1 MNESF
6 RRIAVSGSA
15 AVALL
20 GGVATL
26 AVASAEPASAT
37 EIQAAVDRATGA
49 KVTLPDGRTMHVPGL
64 DAAAYRADA
73 GHYTAAVTLASVK
86 TSTGST
92 GDITNGLTPDSGTGS
107 ALQNPFNTGQVP
119 AGYGQQIQTQAS
131 GGAIGVGIVVILVL
145 GITVFVKVKHSGL
158 KVGDAVLVTL
168 FGIALS
174 GTVIGAL
181 GNDLTKSVVGS
192 VGGMLGGL

>member
-26 AVASAEPASAT
+26 TAVTAEPASAT
-37 EIQAAVDRATGA
+37 EIQAVVDRATGA

-73 GHYTAAVTLASVK
+73 GHYTAAVTLAS
-86 TSTGST
+86 
-92 GDITNGLTPDSGTGS
+92 DTNPGISNGPTPDNGSGS
-107 ALQNPFNTGQVP
+107 ALQNPFNTGQLP

-131 GGAIGVGIVVILVL
+131 GGAIGVGIVVILLL
-145 GITVFVKVKHSGL
+145 GGLVFVKVKHSGL
-158 KVGDAVLVTL
+158 KAGDAVLTTL

-174 GTVIGAL
+174 GTVIGAM

>member
-1 MNESF
+1 MNETM

-20 GGVATL
+20 GGAAALAT
-26 AVASAEPASAT
+26 VTAEPASAADMQT
-37 EIQAAVDRATGA
+37 AIDRATGA
-49 KVTLPDGRTMHVPGL
+49 PVTLPDGRTMHVPGL
-64 DAAAYRADA
+64 DNASYRADA
-73 GHYTAAVTLASVK
+73 GHYTAAVTLASAK
-86 TSTGST
+86 TDTTS
-92 GDITNGLTPDSGTGS
+92 DITSGLTPDNNGTGS

-119 AGYGQQIQTQAS
+119 AGYGQQIQTQA
-131 GGAIGVGIVVILVL
+131 GGATIGVGIVVILVL

>member
-26 AVASAEPASAT
+26 TVVTAEPASAT

-49 KVTLPDGRTMHVPGL
+49 QVTLPDGRTMHVPGL
-64 DAAAYRADA
+64 DNAAYRADA
-73 GHYTAAVTLASVK
+73 GHYTAAVTLASN
-86 TSTGST
+86 
-92 GDITNGLTPDSGTGS
+92 TNPGIASGLTPDNNGTGS

-119 AGYGQQIQTQAS
+119 AGYGQQIQTQAG
-131 GGAIGVGIVVILVL
+131 GGAVLGTGIVALLLLGIVVFFKI
-145 GITVFVKVKHSGL
+145 KHGSI
-158 KVGDAVLVTL
+158 KVGDAVLVAFL
-168 FGIALS
+168 GVALS
-174 GTVIGAL
+174 GTVLGVMAKSMTETGIGSL
-181 GNDLTKSVVGS
+181 GGV
-192 VGGMLGGL
+192 LGGL

>member
-15 AVALL
+15 AAALL

-26 AVASAEPASAT
+26 TVASAEPASAT
-37 EIQAAVDRATGA
+37 EVQAAVDRATGA

-73 GHYTAAVTLASVK
+73 GHYTAAVTLASAK
-86 TSTGST
+86 TDTTPG
-92 GDITNGLTPDSGTGS
+92 ITNGLTPDTGGSGS
-107 ALQNPFNTGQVP
+107 ALQNPYNQQQVP

-131 GGAIGVGIVVILVL
+131 GGVIGVGIVVILVL

-158 KVGDAVLVTL
+158 KVGDAVIVTL

>member
-26 AVASAEPASAT
+26 AVVTAEPASAA
-37 EIQAAVDRATGA
+37 EVQAAVARATGA
-49 KVTLPDGRTMHVPGL
+49 KVTLPDGRTVHVPGL

-73 GHYTAAVTLASVK
+73 GHYTAAVALASD
-86 TSTGST
+86 TNPGIS
-92 GDITNGLTPDSGTGS
+92 NGLTPDNGSGS

-119 AGYGQQIQTQAS
+119 AGYGQQIRTQAS
-131 GGAIGVGIVVILVL
+131 GGAIGVGIVVILLL
-145 GITVFVKVKHSGL
+145 GGLVFVKVKHSGL
-158 KVGDAVLVTL
+158 KAGDAVLTTL

>member
-1 MNESF
+1 MNETI

-20 GGVATL
+20 GGAAALAT
-26 AVASAEPASAT
+26 VTAEPASAADMQT
-37 EIQAAVDRATGA
+37 AINRATGA
-49 KVTLPDGRTMHVPGL
+49 PVRLPDGRTMHVPGL
-64 DAAAYRADA
+64 GNAGYRADA
-73 GHYTAAVTLASVK
+73 GHYTTAVTLASAK
-86 TSTGST
+86 TDTTPG
-92 GDITNGLTPDSGTGS
+92 ITNGLTPDNGSGH

-131 GGAIGVGIVVILVL
+131 GGAIGVGIVAILVL

-174 GTVIGAL
+174 GTVIGAM
-181 GNDLTKSVVGS
+181 GSDLTNSVVGS
-192 VGGMLGGL
+192 VGGMLGGLG